1 MYALFVAVALSFH
14 AARRPAALIGGKR
27 ANSALMA
34 AAEEALEHAAIAT
47 ADATGV
53 VVPTA
58 IVSAPRTLTPEQEID
73 ELYETLELYDG
84 RLLDLEGRQS
94 FVESEAERAVQKVG
108 AFWIARL
115 AQADARE
122 AEADAKVAAAEARA
136 AEAEARAAKAE
147 ERAQAAEEAS
157 RGRLADT
164 ASDLRAVLDRLG
176 EGSAAGK
183 ADAAPERKAK
193 AVVDVVKEKAEEE
206 KPAKEAVEEAAV
218 KDAGAAV
225 AVGAATEAP
234 KTTAEVAT
242 ETKTAATDEKG
253 GGDKAAAGGE

>member
-1 MYALFVAVALSFH
+1 MLEFVFVSQIRRAHPSLF
-14 AARRPAALIGGKR
+14 
-27 ANSALMA
+27 
-34 AAEEALEHAAIAT
+34 
-47 ADATGV
+47 
-53 VVPTA
+53 
-58 IVSAPRTLTPEQEID
+58 RTQ
-73 ELYETLELYDG
+73 
-84 RLLDLEGRQS
+84 
-94 FVESEAERAVQKVG
+94 
-108 AFWIARL
+108 
-115 AQADARE
+115 
-122 AEADAKVAAAEARA
+122 
-136 AEAEARAAKAE
+136 
-147 ERAQAAEEAS
+147 
-157 RGRLADT
+157 

-253 GGDKAAAGGE
+253 GGDKAAAGGEELRGGEEAAAGLASAGPAASASLPSMQERYASAEAAGEYVHVAQYEVRAGDCGGVGVYLPPISR

>member
-1 MYALFVAVALSFH
+1 M
-14 AARRPAALIGGKR
+14 
-27 ANSALMA
+27 
-34 AAEEALEHAAIAT
+34 
-47 ADATGV
+47 
-53 VVPTA
+53 PTA
-58 IVSAPRTLTPEQEID
+58 MVSAPRTLTPEQEID

-164 ASDLRAVLDRLG
+164 ASDSRCWSSYLCRLEDPPTGPPLPLPHAGIGPSRRPRSTGRGLCSRESGCNTGEKGQGGCGRGQG
-176 EGSAAGK
+176 EG
-183 ADAAPERKAK
+183 
-193 AVVDVVKEKAEEE
+193 
-206 KPAKEAVEEAAV
+206 
-218 KDAGAAV
+218 
-225 AVGAATEAP
+225 
-234 KTTAEVAT
+234 
-242 ETKTAATDEKG
+242 G
-253 GGDKAAAGGE
+253 GGEAGEGGGGGGGGQGRWRSGGSGSSDGGAQDDG